1 MQRRQGRDTKLGK
14 VKQYSLVT
22 QPVILHFL
30 VQICLPKPKN
40 SRFSKQKS
48 SLWVSLYVIVYP
60 SPEFITTSVTIALGC
75 MGMAATTL
83 EMKAS
88 EASNDLKSIDQRML
102 IMEMWNWYQPNS
114 EKLMTLMATLDQVI
128 FFCYCFSFRFNL
140 RHPVQKMIYI
150 IKLTSKKFFSVSS

>member
-1 MQRRQGRDTKLGK
+1 MQRLQGRDTKLGK
-14 VKQYSLVT
+14 VKSVLT
-22 QPVILHFL
+22 SHSACHSTFFGP
-30 VQICLPKPKN
+30 ICLPKPKN
-40 SRFSKQKS
+40 SRFSKKS

-140 RHPVQKMIYI
+140 GHPVQKMIYI